1 MSEKRK
7 ERKKLFTGSFS
18 RSFST
23 HKKTKSKQRDLT
35 SVSDLYSLNPDPAK
49 NLIPDPRIFLPLHRI
64 SIKQIYYAK
73 LSK

>member
-1 MSEKRK
+1 MSEKIK
-7 ERKKLFTGSFS
+7 EIKKLFTGSFS
-18 RSFST
+18 RSFSIHT
-23 HKKTKSKQRDLT
+23 KKKSKQRDLT

-49 NLIPDPRIFLPLHRI
+49 NLNPDPRIFLPLHRI